1 MNTIPNVH
9 EYLMD
14 HRPCTTES
22 VHQTSVASSDEQV
35 ANMQEV
41 YDEENMDSNRYS
53 KMGECVDFFQ
63 SNKCKRHSLTF
74 ISYCHF
80 LPPSVST
87 KFITKGNKWHDFLFF
102 SLGKG
107 IIPKMEFPL
116 KGKNFLLEETRPQ
129 GYKTFFMLNST
140 EHEFFPA
147 HKC

>member
-53 KMGECVDFFQ
+53 KMGEGVDFFQ

-87 KFITKGNKWHDFLFF
+87 KFITKGNRCHDFLFF
-102 SLGKG
+102 PWVKESFQKWS
-107 IIPKMEFPL
+107 
-116 KGKNFLLEETRPQ
+116 FLLKERI
-129 GYKTFFMLNST
+129 SS
-140 EHEFFPA
+140 
-147 HKC
+147 